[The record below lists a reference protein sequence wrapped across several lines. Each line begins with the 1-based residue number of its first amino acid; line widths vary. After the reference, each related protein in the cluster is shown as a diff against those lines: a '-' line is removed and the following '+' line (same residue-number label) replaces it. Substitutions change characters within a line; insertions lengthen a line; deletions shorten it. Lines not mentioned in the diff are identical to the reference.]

1 MADEYSLYKSE
12 NPSAPT
18 QFNILRR
25 ETRIVNDNNN
35 GVYSGP
41 EIIFDGGLQA
51 IANSNQYIDF
61 TQSEL
66 QLPLAL
72 EYYKSSGDGVLSH
85 DTVYLADLKNNFAM
99 CHSLRVTLSNNEL
112 ISYSVPFRNLAMT
125 FDVVSKLSAEQEALA
140 MQLGIAYEDSDCF
153 SYQSAASPY
162 GLGVCST
169 DISTQPVDLANSSI
183 VADTQFTRN
192 EKRLKKVLQYN
203 KNAATGGRYNSFVDS
218 SVFTS
223 QQDSYVGDLTTG
235 GACIWVICKIPLA
248 FMTDLFAKMP
258 LIKNAM
264 WTLQIQGNHNTSVG
278 VNVTGTDYG
287 SAAFALGNV
296 LTSSIAKGV
305 NYSSMDSTSTSTP
318 NGFLPFRLGSTIHGG
333 GYGTDL
339 NANCGLIVRATVKIA
354 QHTPSVGG
362 TNLYTSAA
370 PLQSCRLLLSMV
382 TLAPEY
388 ERSYLSNPVKNL
400 KYDDMVWKSI
410 TCAAGASFDQLVFNN
425 VSRMRK
431 LVMLPYTYTSTSGL
445 PSNDMVSPFSG
456 YGSSYLSS
464 PLARL
469 SEFNVNISGAQLFTK
484 NLMTVSEFYNEFK
497 QCQTLNGGAHG
508 PDAAQNSL
516 ISLTDYGFQ
525 YGAIVVDL
533 SRHMESIDSLTQT
546 ISLTFRNNTKM
557 NLAFNCFLYFEKE
570 INVNVET
577 GQLVA

>member
-12 NPSAPT
+12 NPSAPV

-66 QLPLAL
+66 QLPLAV
-72 EYYKSSGDGVLSH
+72 EYYKSSGDDASSQ
-85 DTVYLADLKNNFAM
+85 DSCYLMDLKNNFAM

-140 MQLGIAYEDSDCF
+140 IQLGIAYEDSDCF
-153 SYQSAASPY
+153 SYQSSASPY

-169 DISTQPVDLANSSI
+169 DISTQVLDAANGSI
-183 VADTQFTRN
+183 VADTQYTRN
-192 EKRLKKVLQYN
+192 EKRLKKVMMYN
-203 KNAATGGRYNSFVDS
+203 KSALSSGRYNSFVDS
-218 SVFTS
+218 SVFQS
-223 QQDSYVGDLTTG
+223 QQDSYVGDLSTG
-235 GACIWVICKIPLA
+235 GASIWVICKIPLA

-287 SAAFALGNV
+287 GAGT
-296 LTSSIAKGV
+296 LTSTTAKGV

-318 NGFLPFRLGSTIHGG
+318 NGFLPFRLGSTISGG
-333 GYGTDL
+333 GYGTNL
-339 NANCGLIVRATVKIA
+339 NTNCGLIVKATVKIA
-354 QHTPSVGG
+354 QHTPSSGG
-362 TNLYTSAA
+362 TVLYTSAA

-445 PSNDMVSPFSG
+445 PANDMVSPFSG

-469 SEFNVNISGAQLFTK
+469 SEFNVNISGAQLFPK
-484 NLMTVSEFYNEFK
+484 NLMTISEFYNEFK

-525 YGAIVVDL
+525 YGAIVIDL
-533 SRHMESIDSLTQT
+533 SRHVESIDSLTQT
-546 ISLTFRNNTKM
+546 ISLTFKNNTKM